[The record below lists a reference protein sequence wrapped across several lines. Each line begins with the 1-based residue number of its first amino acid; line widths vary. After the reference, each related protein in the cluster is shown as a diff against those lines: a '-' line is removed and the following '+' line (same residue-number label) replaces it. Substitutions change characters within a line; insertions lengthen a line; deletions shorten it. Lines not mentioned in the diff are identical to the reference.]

1 MCDRETL
8 EGRRE
13 GARSWEGTSLVL
25 SSQPY
30 QDQPFGI
37 WLTLSTILSLPRV
50 LQSAR
55 FINICGMEALYH
67 KDKTKHCI
75 ID

>member
-30 QDQPFGI
+30 QDQLFGI

-50 LQSAR
+50 LQSA
-55 FINICGMEALYH
+55 
-67 KDKTKHCI
+67 
-75 ID
+75 